1 MNKYKN
7 YKNYMYV
14 ILFVFTS
21 CSEDNH
27 EAYGSDGTPPGKVI
41 INSIINKPGGAVINF
56 TPPIDEDLLYISGK
70 YKNEKNI
77 EKEVIVSGYIDSLN
91 IDGFGK
97 TGDFEVKVSAY
108 DLGNNESEAENVTIS
123 PLESPI
129 HAILESFQG
138 EQDFGGINIKYKNP
152 TRAKVSL
159 NMSIENSSGDIVFKE
174 SFYTSQEES
183 SYSFRGYDAIPTKFI
198 IYVEDR
204 WENQTE
210 RRTFEITPLE
220 DKFLE
225 KEFFSIV
232 SMPGDESFS
241 EYGFS
246 ANQIWD
252 GSWSNQWNCGH
263 TKFLPLP
270 HQLTMDLGQT
280 VKLNR
285 FKLYQRGG
293 SELYKH
299 GNPKK
304 FRIFG
309 RENLDNLP
317 IYDPNNPGDGWI
329 FLGEF
334 ESFKPSGLP
343 PGSNTEEDYLFQDNG
358 EDFVFG
364 LNSRQKKIKFIRFVN
379 DESWNNQM
387 VTVIGELSFWGGVE

>member
-1 MNKYKN
+1 
-7 YKNYMYV
+7 MYV

-159 NMSIENSSGDIVFKE
+159 NMSIENM
-174 SFYTSQEES
+174 
-183 SYSFRGYDAIPTKFI
+183 SYPNLGH
-198 IYVEDR
+198 V
-204 WENQTE
+204 
-210 RRTFEITPLE
+210 
-220 DKFLE
+220 
-225 KEFFSIV
+225 
-232 SMPGDESFS
+232 
-241 EYGFS
+241 
-246 ANQIWD
+246 IW
-252 GSWSNQWNCGH
+252 
-263 TKFLPLP
+263 
-270 HQLTMDLGQT
+270 
-280 VKLNR
+280 
-285 FKLYQRGG
+285 
-293 SELYKH
+293 
-299 GNPKK
+299 
-304 FRIFG
+304 
-309 RENLDNLP
+309 
-317 IYDPNNPGDGWI
+317 
-329 FLGEF
+329 
-334 ESFKPSGLP
+334 
-343 PGSNTEEDYLFQDNG
+343 
-358 EDFVFG
+358 
-364 LNSRQKKIKFIRFVN
+364 
-379 DESWNNQM
+379 
-387 VTVIGELSFWGGVE
+387 